1 MVERTRRCGRRSS
14 NGNGETPTILLNTRS
29 SAISSVDQP
38 ITLYYA
44 FSSVE
49 VARSA
54 LPYFYSGVIKGIA
67 VNQGQPLQKVTFGN
81 VH

>member
-1 MVERTRRCGRRSS
+1 MREAPKQWEWKNAYHSFEHALIGYIVGQR
-14 NGNGETPTILLNTRS
+14 LN
-29 SAISSVDQP
+29 DQP

-44 FSSVE
+44 FSSAE

-67 VNQGQPLQKVTFGN
+67 VNQGQPLQKVTFSK